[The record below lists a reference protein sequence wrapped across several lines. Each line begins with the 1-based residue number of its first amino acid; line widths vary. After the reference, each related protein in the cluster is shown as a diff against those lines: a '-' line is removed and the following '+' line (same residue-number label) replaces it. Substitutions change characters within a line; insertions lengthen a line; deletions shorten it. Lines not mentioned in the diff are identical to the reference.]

1 MRTVSDKS
9 DLTAEHDVERTV
21 EPAQTTP
28 SPASENARSAFSIRS
43 MLSFGSISSFGSF
56 FSIASLLS
64 GGSVLSIG
72 SAGSILSIGSNGSV
86 LSIGS
91 TGSILSIG
99 GAGTILH
106 IAKPSEMWQRWRR
119 AQVTLP
125 FVSQARRVSASR

>member
-9 DLTAEHDVERTV
+9 DLAAEHDVERTV
-21 EPAQTTP
+21 EPAQTAL
-28 SPASENARSAFSIRS
+28 SPAPENARSAFSIRS
-43 MLSFGSISSFGSF
+43 MLSFGSISSIGSF
-56 FSIASLLS
+56 FSVASLFS

-72 SAGSILSIGSNGSV
+72 SAGSMLSIGSNGSV

-106 IAKPSEMWQRWRR
+106 IAKPSEMRQRWRR
-119 AQVTLP
+119 ARAARP